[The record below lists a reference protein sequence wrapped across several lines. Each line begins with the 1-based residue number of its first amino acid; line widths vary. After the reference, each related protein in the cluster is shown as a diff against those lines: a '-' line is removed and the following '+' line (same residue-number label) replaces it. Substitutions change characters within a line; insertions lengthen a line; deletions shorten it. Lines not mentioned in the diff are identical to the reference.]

1 MVTNCGSMLGKILS
15 FLLAPFRWVGKRVSG
30 IRKWID
36 DPFTN
41 GKIRLPPIFS
51 LSHTQSIAS
60 RRQSLILIPLY
71 NLLIGGWSFIFS
83 EVLGRLS
90 HLVKAFFGIGRDY
103 NRGGYNYL
111 GAFLSWCLSV
121 FKRFVFGT
129 VSLLQAIFKM
139 LR

>member
-1 MVTNCGSMLGKILS
+1 MLGKILAV
-15 FLLAPFRWVGKRVSG
+15 LLTPLRWVKKRVSG
-30 IRKWID
+30 IKKWID

-60 RRQSLILIPLY
+60 RRQSLVLIPLY
-71 NLLIGGWSFIFS
+71 NLLIGGLNFLFS

-90 HLVKAFFGIGRDY
+90 YLVKVLVGIGKGY
-103 NRGGYNYL
+103 NRGGYDYL
-111 GAFLSWCLSV
+111 GAFLSWSLSLLSQG
-121 FKRFVFGT
+121 FSGL
-129 VSLLQAIFKM
+129 VSLLRSIFKT